1 MASSRPTP
9 STNQAASEGEWPGQQ
24 FGCAFEGPTSVVRLI
39 PRVLALL
46 IDWTLCSVIAAGFLG
61 YTWGGQG
68 SSGFIPLLVFAIE
81 NIVFVAIIG
90 ATPGHLIVGA
100 RVTQLNG
107 AVAGPL
113 AAVIRTLLLCLVI
126 PALVFDNDQ
135 RGLHDRFAGTIMV
148 KTR

>member
-1 MASSRPTP
+1 MASSSSTP
-9 STNQAASEGEWPGQQ
+9 PVNPATTEGEWPGQQ
-24 FGCAFEGPTSVVRLI
+24 FGCAFEGRTSVVRLV

-68 SSGFIPLLVFAIE
+68 SSGFIPLLVFAVE
-81 NIVFVAIIG
+81 NIVLVGLMG

-100 RVTQLNG
+100 RVTQLDG
-107 AVAGPL
+107 AVAGPV